1 MLTRSVFQDF
11 QRLACNILDV
21 VVIRE
26 EVIQLVVVSMLAG
39 GHLLLR
45 DLPGVGKTLLA
56 KSMASS
62 IDGTFKRIQCTPD
75 LLPTDITG
83 SSIFRQGEGRFEFVP
98 GPIFANIVLADEVNR
113 ASPRTQSALL
123 EAMAEG
129 QVTVDGRS
137 YRLPVPFWVV
147 ATQNEVD
154 GYGTFPLP
162 QAQQDR
168 FMMAL
173 SIGYPSTK
181 EQITILELGE
191 GDDPTVAPVL
201 SAEHIEE
208 AQAEVRHIEVA
219 RPIKEYIANILV
231 ATRQSPH
238 VSLGASPRAGVQ
250 LQRAA
255 QALAALRGCSFV
267 LPTDIQHLT
276 THVLAHRIVP
286 SASSGLGADMVIKEI
301 LRDVPVPA

>member
-1 MLTRSVFQDF
+1 
-11 QRLACNILDV
+11 
-21 VVIRE
+21 
-26 EVIQLVVVSMLAG
+26 
-39 GHLLLR
+39 
-45 DLPGVGKTLLA
+45 
-56 KSMASS
+56 
-62 IDGTFKRIQCTPD
+62 
-75 LLPTDITG
+75 
-83 SSIFRQGEGRFEFVP
+83 
-98 GPIFANIVLADEVNR
+98 
-113 ASPRTQSALL
+113 
-123 EAMAEG
+123 MAEG

-250 LQRAA
+250 LQRAGTSPGGRCG
-255 QALAALRGCSFV
+255 AAPSCCRPTSNT
-267 LPTDIQHLT
+267 LPPMYSP
-276 THVLAHRIVP
+276 HRIVP

-301 LRDVPVPA
+301 LRDGPVPGVGCSRYSLPGVASS

>member
-1 MLTRSVFQDF
+1 
-11 QRLACNILDV
+11 
-21 VVIRE
+21 
-26 EVIQLVVVSMLAG
+26 
-39 GHLLLR
+39 
-45 DLPGVGKTLLA
+45 
-56 KSMASS
+56 
-62 IDGTFKRIQCTPD
+62 
-75 LLPTDITG
+75 
-83 SSIFRQGEGRFEFVP
+83 
-98 GPIFANIVLADEVNR
+98 
-113 ASPRTQSALL
+113 
-123 EAMAEG
+123 MAEG

-231 ATRQSPH
+231 ATRAKPSCISWGQSQGGCAAPTSGTSPGGVAGLLLRVADRH
-238 VSLGASPRAGVQ
+238 PTPYHPCTRSPNRSLSLIGPGGGHGD
-250 LQRAA
+250 QRDPT
-255 QALAALRGCSFV
+255 GCSGTRV
-267 LPTDIQHLT
+267 GCSRYSLPG
-276 THVLAHRIVP
+276 V
-286 SASSGLGADMVIKEI
+286 ASS
-301 LRDVPVPA
+301 